1 MRGKIDLG
9 GSSYIKSMEEK
20 SNEFALNLRKAE
32 NVRKENDGQP
42 TRLEAEYLYKA
53 ANKCGEIMSLNLS
66 QREVHTLWASR
77 RAACEARIREITEA
91 LAPRPTPSAEPT
103 PTPAVK
109 PDLPPQKDTDSNEKP
124 ASDGEFTTK
133 NANADVSAETI
144 HSWYQDPENAR
155 SFEELVGMEELKTRL
170 LAEAAS
176 VGWDLIDKDLK
187 ISTVQSYFLYGPP
200 GSGKTTFIN
209 AFAKEMQKQG
219 FRYLQ
224 LTGSQIHNPLVGVAE
239 KIVTAAFDEA
249 IDAAPCVIFIDEVEG
264 VCANR
269 SNSNTASH
277 EKRLTNA
284 FLEARNKMKACG
296 KRIIFF
302 GATNHPTDVDPA
314 MLDSVK
320 LLYIPLPDEAARCS
334 YFRYVFDQ
342 IPPEEG
348 FSFEE
353 MAALTDGCSYREL
366 DMLTDTIKVAVK
378 QQLIKDYKVETEGD
392 LDQKQ
397 TDQAAHEAL
406 SAKEFRLSRELFAA
420 KLREYPPKDKT
431 AVLEDLK
438 AFEGSLS
445 GLG

>member
-269 SNSNTASH
+269 S
-277 EKRLTNA
+277 
-284 FLEARNKMKACG
+284 
-296 KRIIFF
+296 
-302 GATNHPTDVDPA
+302 V
-314 MLDSVK
+314 
-320 LLYIPLPDEAARCS
+320 
-334 YFRYVFDQ
+334 
-342 IPPEEG
+342 
-348 FSFEE
+348 
-353 MAALTDGCSYREL
+353 
-366 DMLTDTIKVAVK
+366 
-378 QQLIKDYKVETEGD
+378 
-392 LDQKQ
+392 
-397 TDQAAHEAL
+397 
-406 SAKEFRLSRELFAA
+406 
-420 KLREYPPKDKT
+420 
-431 AVLEDLK
+431 
-438 AFEGSLS
+438 
-445 GLG
+445 